1 MQRLQLNPEEKISR
15 KEYLKRKKKQ
25 QKKINEFNKSRIIIG
40 TCMVLLGIYVCV
52 QFYIYNRTN
61 NFKYV
66 EGENVDKQDVYN
78 MYYVTDGYTYD
89 PVYSLSQISSNG
101 FNDTSLYQN
110 VGITG
115 IYSTNDY
122 IYGLKE
128 NGLYRIKKDT
138 KELENVIEKDVE
150 KYTIYKEEIYVICGE
165 NQELKRFNPDTKELE
180 DLNQNSIVE
189 ILVDDNYVFAV
200 KDLKT
205 KKVLLRINKDGN
217 DLKELVND
225 QNVSYIIQDMNSIY
239 YVNKADEDKIYT
251 VSKEGTDNEKLAD
264 ICSNS
269 DSGDLKEI
277 DGSKYMVVNM
287 GYLYYINSKENDNL
301 WKLNLATKDNS
312 KEISVPV
319 EILQNV
325 DGTLF
330 YKMKNEM
337 GVYLYNLESK
347 FMSQVTKRKVKEFRV
362 GEKIAEEDIKYDGN
376 ILKN

>member
-25 QKKINEFNKSRIIIG
+25 QKTIKEYNKSRIIIG
-40 TCMVLLGIYVCV
+40 ICMTLLGVYVCV
-52 QFYIYNRTN
+52 QLYIYNRSN

-66 EGENVDKQDVYN
+66 EGENVSKQDVYN
-78 MYYVTDGYTYD
+78 MYYITDGYTYD

-101 FNDTSLYQN
+101 FNDTSIYQN
-110 VGITG
+110 AGITN
-115 IYSTNDY
+115 IYSTNNY
-122 IYGLKE
+122 IYGIKE
-128 NGLYRIKKDT
+128 EGLYRINKLNN
-138 KELENVIEKDVE
+138 EIENVIEKDVK
-150 KYTIYKEEIYVICGE
+150 KYVVYKEEIYVIVGE
-165 NQELKRFNPDTKELE
+165 EENLKKFNSETKELS
-180 DLNQNSIVE
+180 DLNQSSIVE
-189 ILVDDNYVFAV
+189 ILVDDNNIFLV

-205 KKVLLRINKDGN
+205 KKILLSINKDGSN
-217 DLKELVND
+217 EEQLVD
-225 QNVSYIIQDMNSIY
+225 DENVSYIIQDISNIY
-239 YVNKADEDKIYT
+239 YVNKADENKIYV
-251 VSKEGTDNEKLAD
+251 VSKDGKNNEKLAD

-287 GYLYYINSKENDNL
+287 GYLYYINVNENNNL
-301 WKLNLATKDNS
+301 WKINLATKENS
-312 KEISVPV
+312 KEISVPI

-325 DGTLF
+325 DGTIF

-337 GVYLYNLESK
+337 GVYLYNLGTK

-362 GEKIAEEDIKYDGN
+362 GEKIAEEDVKYEGN